1 MIPLY
6 FQPSLERRPFCFLRF
21 LRFLFRIKTAFKQ
34 NQILISMNKRN
45 RIVTKDPTIE
55 KLRAELMQKNDF
67 KSIRIQKL
75 LALPD
80 LSREDG
86 SPIKFIVD
94 KILEIPIFNDFDIID
109 FPEIVS
115 VRDNFDLLNA
125 AKDHPSR
132 RETDTYYVDQNH
144 VLRTQTTVMWPFY
157 LQREGVLEE
166 LEKEGELGLLSY
178 GKVFRKDE
186 IDRSHF
192 PVFHQ
197 VDGLY
202 ICKKEKKIIGI
213 PELQEILMAITKTI
227 YGESVVSKFLEDT
240 FPFTDPSTQIEI
252 QKGDAWLE
260 VVGAGVVH
268 TQVLKN
274 LNINPEVYN
283 GWAFGFGLERLAMI
297 KMNIPDIRIFWSTDA
312 RITGQFKD
320 INSQYKEVSKYPM
333 TYRDISFIINKDVS
347 LNNYYEIVRD
357 CAGDL
362 VEEVKLLD
370 KYENEEKFGK
380 DKMSYTF
387 RVVYRS
393 PERTLTNEEINQ
405 IQEKIIEKTRQELN
419 AVVR

>member
-1 MIPLY
+1 M
-6 FQPSLERRPFCFLRF
+6 
-21 LRFLFRIKTAFKQ
+21 
-34 NQILISMNKRN
+34 KREYIN
-45 RIVTKDPTIE
+45 AKDELSE
-55 KLRAELMQKNDF
+55 KLKSDLMQKKDF
-67 KSIRIQKL
+67 KSIRMQKL
-75 LALPD
+75 LSMPD
-80 LSREDG
+80 LSRKEG

-94 KILEIPIFNDFDIID
+94 KILDAGIFKDFDVID

-125 AKDHPSR
+125 PADHPSR
-132 RETDTYYVDQNH
+132 KETDTYYVDPTH

-157 LQREGVLEE
+157 LQRPEAIEQLK
-166 LEKEGELGLLSY
+166 KEGEIGLLSY

-202 ICKKEKKIIGI
+202 ICKKDKKIIGI
-213 PELQEILMAITKTI
+213 PELQEVLSAITKTI
-227 YGESVVSKFLEDT
+227 YGDSIVYKFLDDT

-252 QKGDAWLE
+252 QKGDSWLE

-274 LNINPEVYN
+274 LNIDPEVYN

-297 KMNIPDIRIFWSTDA
+297 KMGINDIRVFWSNDS
-312 RITGQFKD
+312 RITSQFKD

-333 TYRDISFIINKDVS
+333 TYRDISFIIKKEVS

-362 VEEVKLLD
+362 VEEVKLTD
-370 KYENEEKFGK
+370 KYENAEKFGA
-380 DKMSYTF
+380 DEVSYTF
-387 RVVYRS
+387 RITYRS
-393 PERTLTNEEINQ
+393 PERTLTNEEVNQ
-405 IQEKIIEKTRQELN
+405 IQDKIIQETKKELS
-419 AVVR
+419 ASIR